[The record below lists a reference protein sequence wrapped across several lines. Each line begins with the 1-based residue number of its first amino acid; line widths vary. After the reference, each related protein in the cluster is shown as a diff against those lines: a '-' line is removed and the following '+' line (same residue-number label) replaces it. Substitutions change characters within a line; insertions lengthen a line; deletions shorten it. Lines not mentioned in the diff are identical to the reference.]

1 MLKKTYLVDETPG
14 SISNIYEIRILICC
28 ILKELEKQITA
39 KQLYTVFQMNYTVN
53 YFNFC
58 QAIKELLNEN
68 QLQETKN
75 EDNEIFLAITNAGKE
90 IATSL
95 KNNIAKATLEK
106 TIKNM
111 KQFLMEEHENK
122 NKKIYTQTKD
132 DGYSV
137 KLTLEEIN
145 SNLMD
150 LELFCPNLKIAE
162 NFKKQMKLK
171 TTEIYTA
178 ILAIINNDHN
188 TLYKI
193 ASKLKQ
199 DTWSFYHIIFNCQF

>member
-199 DTWSFYHIIFNCQF
+199 DT